1 MKDRIMAVLEQAVEN
16 GDTAGAN
23 VLVIHNGK
31 EAVYCGYGMRDMEN
45 ALPMERDTIFRLYS
59 QTKPVTAAA
68 AVTLMEQGRLN
79 AGAWLSDYLPEYA
92 EMYVSRDGV
101 RTPAK
106 NHIKVSDLLNMTSG
120 IPYPYEDS
128 AGGKNSGK
136 VFWETEQ
143 AMRTDSPVTTREFA
157 RRMSEGELCFEP
169 GERFMYGASAD
180 ILGAVIEVV
189 SGMSFR
195 DYLRQTFFEPLGMQD
210 TDFWVPRE
218 KSHRLAKVYDYSD
231 SGLHELQT
239 NHLALAYERDII
251 PAFQSGGAGLCS
263 TLDDYAKFAGMLMN
277 GGSYNGRR
285 ILSPA
290 GVRFLTHGGILPQQM
305 EQLWEGWDWMRGY
318 TYGNL
323 MRVCADESLTTLFS
337 SRGEYGWDGWLGTF
351 FSNEPSHGITLLFG
365 TQQAGVGRTG
375 SLVRRI
381 KNIVMSELT

>member
-1 MKDRIMAVLEQAVEN
+1 MAVLEQAVEN
-16 GDTAGAN
+16 GDAAGAN

-31 EAVYCGYGMRDMEN
+31 EAVYCGYGMRDIEN
-45 ALPMERDTIFRLYS
+45 SLPMERDTIFRLYS

-92 EMYVSRDGV
+92 EMYVSRNGV

-120 IPYPYEDS
+120 IPYPAEDS
-128 AGGKNSGK
+128 AGGKTSGK

-143 AMRTDSPVTTREFA
+143 AMRTDSPITTRELA
-157 RRMSEGELCFEP
+157 RRMSEAELCYEP

-285 ILSPA
+285 IMSHA
-290 GVRFLTHGGILPQQM
+290 GVRFLTHGGILPQQTA
-305 EQLWEGWDWMRGY
+305 QLWEGWDWMRGY

-323 MRVCADESLTTLFS
+323 MRVCVDESLTTLFS

>member
-375 SLVRRI
+375 SIVRRI

>member
-195 DYLRQTFFEPLGMQD
+195 DYLRQTFFEPLEMQD